1 MNVGQGVEKREPLG
15 TVGGNV
21 NWYRYWET
29 VWSFLK
35 KLKIELPYD
44 PVVPLLSVYLKKM
57 KTLIRKDIC
66 TFMFIAAL
74 YVIAKTGKQ
83 PKCLSTDE

>member
-1 MNVGQGVEKREPLG
+1 MNVGQGVEKREPSG

-21 NWYRYWET
+21 NWYRYWKT
-29 VWSFLK
+29 VSSFLK

-44 PVVPLLSVYLKKM
+44 PAVPLLGVYLKKM

-74 YVIAKTGKQ
+74 YVIAKTA
-83 PKCLSTDE
+83 KCLSTDE

>member
-1 MNVGQGVEKREPLG
+1 MNVGQGVEKREPSG
-15 TVGGNV
+15 TVGGHV
-21 NWYRYWET
+21 NWCRYWKT

-44 PVVPLLSVYLKKM
+44 PAVPLLGVYLKKM